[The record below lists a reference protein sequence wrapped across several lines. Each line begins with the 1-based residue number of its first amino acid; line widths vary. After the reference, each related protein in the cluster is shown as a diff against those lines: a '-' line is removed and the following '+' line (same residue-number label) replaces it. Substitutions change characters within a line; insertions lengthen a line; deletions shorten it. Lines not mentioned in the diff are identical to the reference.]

1 MKRSID
7 FLIAGLLA
15 LALSPVLLAAAIAI
29 GITNGTPIFFRQ
41 RRVGLHGRTFMIIKF
56 RTMRDAPVSRGITV
70 GKDPRITALGHILRQ
85 TKIDELPQLFNVL
98 KGEMSLVG
106 PRPEVPEYFEL
117 YPAEE
122 RAVIASIRPGITDRA
137 SITYRNEAELLA
149 QQEHPEEY
157 YREVILPHKRSM
169 AIDYAKRQSLRE
181 DFMILVDTVK
191 VVFAPDKDRM

>member
-7 FLIAGLLA
+7 FLIAGFLA

-29 GITNGTPIFFRQ
+29 GITDGTPIFFRQ

-56 RTMRDAPVSRGITV
+56 RTMRAAPGSKGITV

-117 YPAEE
+117 YPEEE

-149 QQEHPEEY
+149 QQAHPEEY

-169 AIDYAKRQSLRE
+169 AIDYANRQSLRE
-181 DFMILVDTVK
+181 DFLILVDTVK